1 MQSPLHSKSCMLHNQ
16 HESFES
22 FLSWMSKER
31 NRRWQENFCEA
42 FKADILSEKKRQTN
56 KFLLTKIIYFLPAIK
71 LVFFRKDPDI
81 NSIYFVSLA
90 KGE

>member
-22 FLSWMSKER
+22 FFHGCQKNGIVVGKKTSVKHSKQTSYLR
-31 NRRWQENFCEA
+31 K
-42 FKADILSEKKRQTN
+42 KAN
-56 KFLLTKIIYFLPAIK
+56 KQVSLTKIIYFLPAIK